1 MRRTIEKF
9 DRKIIR
15 RFQKLEV
22 PLARFAIFIVYFWF
36 GFLKLLGVSPAGP
49 LVEALFYKTMGF
61 MSFEVFYTFFA
72 LFEMAIG
79 ILFLVRGLER
89 AAILLL
95 LFHLTTTMLPL
106 FLLPGSTWQ
115 GFLTPTLEG
124 QYIIK
129 NILIVACAIVVGS
142 RLLSPE
148 GTNKKS

>member
-1 MRRTIEKF
+1 MRQTIEKF
-9 DRKIIR
+9 DGKIIS

-36 GFLKLLGVSPAGP
+36 GLLKLLGVSPAGP
-49 LVEALFYKTMGF
+49 LVEALFHKTLGF
-61 MSFEVFYTFFA
+61 MSFEVFYIFFA

-129 NILIVACAIVVGS
+129 NILIIAAAVVIGS
-142 RLLSPE
+142 KLASFS
-148 GTNKKS
+148 KAK